1 MAETNSYQPEPGDFQ
16 LNSLSFGEVAALLYS
31 ARKVTREM
39 QSINKVKIPHMLKEN
54 MKWIVMGAE
63 SQPVMKFICSWGPTS
78 SASWGSQSGTYNA
91 VCDVSDTEKMKDVK
105 KFLQSKSVIS
115 LAFF

>member
-1 MAETNSYQPEPGDFQ
+1 M
-16 LNSLSFGEVAALLYS
+16 NSLSFGEVAALLYS
-31 ARKVTREM
+31 VKKVTREM

-54 MKWIVMGAE
+54 MKLI
-63 SQPVMKFICSWGPTS
+63 
-78 SASWGSQSGTYNA
+78 